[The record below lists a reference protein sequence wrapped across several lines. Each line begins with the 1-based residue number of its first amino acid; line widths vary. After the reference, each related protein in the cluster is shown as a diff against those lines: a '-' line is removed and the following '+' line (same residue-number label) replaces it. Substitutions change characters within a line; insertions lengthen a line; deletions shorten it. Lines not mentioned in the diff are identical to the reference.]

1 MKLFKK
7 IPKVL
12 ILISAALVVAYIIVT
27 LVGHIS
33 TASRVNARKEEIQQ
47 RQEAFYV
54 SNES

>member
-12 ILISAALVVAYIIVT
+12 ILIAAALVVAYIIVT